1 MLRGL
6 EPINPGHT
14 AVNADS
20 RGSSSSLKLLPFTAD
35 VELRVTFVPVLL
47 VRSREMPGR
56 VSAAR

>member
-20 RGSSSSLKLLPFTAD
+20 RGSL
-35 VELRVTFVPVLL
+35 ELRVKFVNVLLLSL